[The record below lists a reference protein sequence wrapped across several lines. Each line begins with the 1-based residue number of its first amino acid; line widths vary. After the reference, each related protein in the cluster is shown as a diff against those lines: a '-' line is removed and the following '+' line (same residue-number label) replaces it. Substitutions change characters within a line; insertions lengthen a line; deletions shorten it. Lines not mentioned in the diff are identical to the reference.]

1 MLSHDWLFKIDKSN
15 YFNFQTSYL
24 KDFMKIRILNGLVLI
39 LSLFSLSVHAYADSF
54 LVEDQHGQPVKNAVL
69 EFINTVPASTVKSA
83 PNTLIMDQVNKLFK
97 PDVLVIQK
105 GDFVDFPNSDNI
117 RHHVYSFS
125 SVNPFELKLY
135 SGRPEA
141 PLQFNK
147 AGVAVLGCNI
157 HDSMVGY
164 IFIANS
170 PHVLMTNEQGIAK
183 LNHAIKYE
191 SVNVWHSS
199 ALTRVKNIAFKTLS
213 TKPNEDS
220 LFVIKLNVELPEPRN
235 TFQTLFKKNGE

>member
-1 MLSHDWLFKIDKSN
+1 
-15 YFNFQTSYL
+15 
-24 KDFMKIRILNGLVLI
+24 
-39 LSLFSLSVHAYADSF
+39 
-54 LVEDQHGQPVKNAVL
+54 
-69 EFINTVPASTVKSA
+69 
-83 PNTLIMDQVNKLFK
+83 MDQVDKLFK
-97 PDVLVIQK
+97 PDILVVQQ

-147 AGVAVLGCNI
+147 TGVAVLGCNI

-164 IFIANS
+164 IYIAGS
-170 PHVLMTNEQGIAK
+170 KHVLMTDEQGKAT
-183 LNHAIKYE
+183 LEDDIKYE

-199 ALTRVKNIAFKTLS
+199 SVTSVKNIPYDSLS
-213 TKPNEDS
+213 TKPTDTDS
-220 LFVIKLNVELPEPRN
+220 FVINLVLEVPEPRN
-235 TFQTLFKKNGE
+235 TFQTIFKPNGE

>member
-1 MLSHDWLFKIDKSN
+1 MKNRFLN
-15 YFNFQTSYL
+15 TSTL
-24 KDFMKIRILNGLVLI
+24 LV
-39 LSLFSLSVHAYADSF
+39 SLFALSAQSSADSF
-54 LVEDQHGQPVKNAVL
+54 WVLDQQGLPVKNAVL
-69 EFINTVPASTVKSA
+69 EFINPIPTPKPDPQ
-83 PNTLIMDQVNKLFK
+83 PNTLIMDQVDKLFK
-97 PDVLVIQK
+97 PDILVVQQ

-147 AGVAVLGCNI
+147 TGVAVLGCNI

-164 IFIANS
+164 IYIAGS
-170 PHVLMTNEQGIAK
+170 KHVLMTDEQGKAT
-183 LNHAIKYE
+183 LEDDIKYE

-199 ALTRVKNIAFKTLS
+199 SVTSVKNIAYDNLSRKTNS
-213 TKPNEDS
+213 TDS
-220 LFVIKLNVELPEPRN
+220 FVINLVVELPEPRN
-235 TFQTLFKKNGE
+235 TFQTIFKPNNGE

>member
-1 MLSHDWLFKIDKSN
+1 MKNRLLH
-15 YFNFQTSYL
+15 TSS
-24 KDFMKIRILNGLVLI
+24 IA
-39 LSLFSLSVHAYADSF
+39 LSLFMLCAHANADSF
-54 LVEDQHGQPVKNAVL
+54 LVQDQQGLPLKNVVL
-69 EFINTVPASTVKSA
+69 EFSVPALSTSA
-83 PNTLIMDQVNKLFK
+83 VLKPKTLIMDQVDKLFK
-97 PDVLVIQK
+97 PDVLVIHQ

-141 PLQFNK
+141 PLQFNN

-164 IFIANS
+164 IYIAS
-170 PHVLMTNEQGIAK
+170 SKHVLMTNEQGLATLDDDIQ
-183 LNHAIKYE
+183 YD

-199 ALTRVKNIAFKTLS
+199 ALTSVKNINYADLTKKTNNKASFIIDLVV
-213 TKPNEDS
+213 DS
-220 LFVIKLNVELPEPRN
+220 PEPRN
-235 TFQTLFKKNGE
+235 TFQSIFNQNGE

>member
-1 MLSHDWLFKIDKSN
+1 MKNRFLKISA
-15 YFNFQTSYL
+15 
-24 KDFMKIRILNGLVLI
+24 LVF
-39 LSLFSLSVHAYADSF
+39 SLFTISAQSSADSF
-54 LVEDQHGQPVKNAVL
+54 LVLDQQGLPVKNAVL
-69 EFINTVPASTVKSA
+69 EFINLTPTPKLGAK
-83 PNTLIMDQVNKLFK
+83 PNTLIMDQVDKLFK
-97 PDVLVIQK
+97 PDVLVVQQ

-147 AGVAVLGCNI
+147 TGVAVLGCNI

-164 IFIANS
+164 IYIAGS
-170 PHVLMTNEQGIAK
+170 KHVLMTDEQGKAT
-183 LNHAIKYE
+183 LEDNIKYE

-199 ALTRVKNIAFKTLS
+199 SVTSVKNIAYDNLSKKTNDTDTFIINL
-213 TKPNEDS
+213 
-220 LFVIKLNVELPEPRN
+220 IVESPEPRN
-235 TFQTLFKKNGE
+235 TFQTIFKSNDE

>member
-1 MLSHDWLFKIDKSN
+1 MN
-15 YFNFQTSYL
+15 
-24 KDFMKIRILNGLVLI
+24 
-39 LSLFSLSVHAYADSF
+39 SLFLNTSSMVISLLIFCMQAKADSF
-54 LVEDQHGQPVKNAVL
+54 LVQDQHGSPLKNVVL
-69 EFINTVPASTVKSA
+69 EFTVTQAEKAEQIKPS
-83 PNTLIMDQVNKLFK
+83 TLIMDQVDKLFK
-97 PDVLVIQK
+97 PDVLVINQ

-141 PLQFNK
+141 PLQFNN

-164 IFIANS
+164 IYIAS
-170 PHVLMTNEQGIAK
+170 SKYVVITDEQGIAR
-183 LNHAIKYE
+183 LNDVVKYE

-199 ALTRVKNIAFKTLS
+199 ALTSVKKISFNDL
-213 TKPNEDS
+213 TKQANEKA
-220 LFVIKLNVELPEPRN
+220 LFVIDLVVNDTKPRN
-235 TFQTLFKKNGE
+235 TFQSIFKQNGK

>member
-1 MLSHDWLFKIDKSN
+1 MKNRFLN
-15 YFNFQTSYL
+15 TSTL
-24 KDFMKIRILNGLVLI
+24 LV
-39 LSLFSLSVHAYADSF
+39 SLFALSAQSSADSF
-54 LVEDQHGQPVKNAVL
+54 WVLDQQGLPVKNAVL
-69 EFINTVPASTVKSA
+69 EFINPIPTPKPDPQ
-83 PNTLIMDQVNKLFK
+83 PNTLIMDQVDKLFK
-97 PDVLVIQK
+97 PDILVVQQ

-147 AGVAVLGCNI
+147 TGVAVLGCNI

-164 IFIANS
+164 IYIAGS
-170 PHVLMTNEQGIAK
+170 KHVLMTDEQGKAT
-183 LNHAIKYE
+183 LEDDIKYE

-199 ALTRVKNIAFKTLS
+199 SVTSVKNIPYDNLS
-213 TKPNEDS
+213 TKPTDTDS
-220 LFVIKLNVELPEPRN
+220 FVINLVLEVPEPRN
-235 TFQTLFKKNGE
+235 TFQTIFKPNGE

>member
-1 MLSHDWLFKIDKSN
+1 MKNRFLK
-15 YFNFQTSYL
+15 TSTL
-24 KDFMKIRILNGLVLI
+24 LV
-39 LSLFSLSVHAYADSF
+39 SLFALSAQSSADSF
-54 LVEDQHGQPVKNAVL
+54 WVLDQQGLPVKNAVL
-69 EFINTVPASTVKSA
+69 EFINPIPTPKPDPK
-83 PNTLIMDQVNKLFK
+83 PNTLIMDQVDKLFK
-97 PDVLVIQK
+97 PDILVVQQ

-147 AGVAVLGCNI
+147 TGVAVLGCNI

-164 IFIANS
+164 IYIAGS
-170 PHVLMTNEQGIAK
+170 KHVLMTDEQGKAT
-183 LNHAIKYE
+183 LEDDIKYE

-199 ALTRVKNIAFKTLS
+199 SVTSVKNIPYDNLS
-213 TKPNEDS
+213 TKPTDTDS
-220 LFVIKLNVELPEPRN
+220 FVINLVLEVPEPRN
-235 TFQTLFKKNGE
+235 TFQTIFKPNGE

>member
-1 MLSHDWLFKIDKSN
+1 MKNRFLN
-15 YFNFQTSYL
+15 TSTL
-24 KDFMKIRILNGLVLI
+24 LV
-39 LSLFSLSVHAYADSF
+39 SLFALSAQSSADSF
-54 LVEDQHGQPVKNAVL
+54 WVLDQQGLPVKNAVL
-69 EFINTVPASTVKSA
+69 EFINPIPTPKPDPK
-83 PNTLIMDQVNKLFK
+83 PNTLIMDQVDKLFK
-97 PDVLVIQK
+97 PDILVVQQ

-147 AGVAVLGCNI
+147 TGVAVLGCNI

-164 IFIANS
+164 IYIAGS
-170 PHVLMTNEQGIAK
+170 KHVLMTDEQGKAT
-183 LNHAIKYE
+183 LEDDIKYE

-199 ALTRVKNIAFKTLS
+199 SVTSVKNIPYDNLS
-213 TKPNEDS
+213 TKPTDTDS
-220 LFVIKLNVELPEPRN
+220 FVINLVLEVPEPRN
-235 TFQTLFKKNGE
+235 TFQTIFKPNGE

>member
-1 MLSHDWLFKIDKSN
+1 MKNRFLK
-15 YFNFQTSYL
+15 TSTL
-24 KDFMKIRILNGLVLI
+24 LV
-39 LSLFSLSVHAYADSF
+39 SLFALSALSSADSF
-54 LVEDQHGQPVKNAVL
+54 WVLDQQGLPVKNAVL
-69 EFINTVPASTVKSA
+69 EFINPIPTPKPDPK
-83 PNTLIMDQVNKLFK
+83 PNTLIMDQVDKLFK
-97 PDVLVIQK
+97 PDILVVQQ

-147 AGVAVLGCNI
+147 TGVAVLGCNI

-164 IFIANS
+164 IYIAGS
-170 PHVLMTNEQGIAK
+170 KHVLMTDEQGKAT
-183 LNHAIKYE
+183 LEDDIKYE

-199 ALTRVKNIAFKTLS
+199 SVTSVKNIPYDNLS
-213 TKPNEDS
+213 TKPTDTDS
-220 LFVIKLNVELPEPRN
+220 FVINLVLEVPEPRN
-235 TFQTLFKKNGE
+235 TFQTIFKPNGE

>member
-1 MLSHDWLFKIDKSN
+1 MKNRF
-15 YFNFQTSYL
+15 L
-24 KDFMKIRILNGLVLI
+24 KNSALA
-39 LSLFSLSVHAYADSF
+39 LSLFTLSAQSFADSY
-54 LVEDQHGQPVKNAVL
+54 LVLDQQGLPVKNAVL
-69 EFINTVPASTVKSA
+69 EFINPTPKPISKPGAK
-83 PNTLIMDQVNKLFK
+83 PNTLIMDQVDKLFK
-97 PDVLVIQK
+97 PDVLVVQQ

-164 IFIANS
+164 IYIAAS
-170 PHVLMTNEQGIAK
+170 KYVLMTDEQGKAT
-183 LNHAIKYE
+183 LEDGIKYE

-199 ALTRVKNIAFKTLS
+199 SVTSVKNIAYDNLSRKTNS
-213 TKPNEDS
+213 TDS
-220 LFVIKLNVELPEPRN
+220 FVIDLVVELPEPRN
-235 TFQTLFKKNGE
+235 TFQTIFKPNNGE

>member
-1 MLSHDWLFKIDKSN
+1 MKNRFLK
-15 YFNFQTSYL
+15 TSTL
-24 KDFMKIRILNGLVLI
+24 LV
-39 LSLFSLSVHAYADSF
+39 SLFALSAQSSADSF
-54 LVEDQHGQPVKNAVL
+54 WVLDQQGLPVKNAVL
-69 EFINTVPASTVKSA
+69 EFINPIPTPKPDPQ
-83 PNTLIMDQVNKLFK
+83 PNTLIMDQVDKLFK
-97 PDVLVIQK
+97 PDILVVQQ

-147 AGVAVLGCNI
+147 TGVAVLGCNI

-164 IFIANS
+164 IYIAGS
-170 PHVLMTNEQGIAK
+170 KHVLMTDEQGKAT
-183 LNHAIKYE
+183 LEDDIKYE

-199 ALTRVKNIAFKTLS
+199 SVTSVKNIPYDNLS
-213 TKPNEDS
+213 TKPTDTDS
-220 LFVIKLNVELPEPRN
+220 FVINLVLEVPEPRN
-235 TFQTLFKKNGE
+235 TFQTIFKPNGE

>member
-1 MLSHDWLFKIDKSN
+1 MKNRFLN
-15 YFNFQTSYL
+15 TSTL
-24 KDFMKIRILNGLVLI
+24 LV
-39 LSLFSLSVHAYADSF
+39 SLFALSAQSSADSF
-54 LVEDQHGQPVKNAVL
+54 WVLDQQGLPVKNAVL
-69 EFINTVPASTVKSA
+69 EFINPIPTPKPAPQ
-83 PNTLIMDQVNKLFK
+83 PNTLIMDQVDKLFK
-97 PDVLVIQK
+97 PDILVVQQ

-147 AGVAVLGCNI
+147 TGVAVLGCNI

-164 IFIANS
+164 IYIAGS
-170 PHVLMTNEQGIAK
+170 KHVLMTDEQGKAT
-183 LNHAIKYE
+183 LEDDIKYE

-199 ALTRVKNIAFKTLS
+199 SVTSVKNIPYDNLS
-213 TKPNEDS
+213 TKPTDTDS
-220 LFVIKLNVELPEPRN
+220 FVINLVLEVPEPRN
-235 TFQTLFKKNGE
+235 TFQTIFKPNGE